1 MLRWRLG
8 SRAWRKCRQDER
20 TSTASA
26 PSDSGASLPVTSIG
40 FASARRGRCHQESA
54 MCAFLFSVNPE
65 GFRRGR
71 LIELWEKRPTGGSVS
86 GVALGCLIRKACGA
100 RCSGEV
106 IPARSHLEAWVNIW
120 VRSAGLGLVLAGW
133 LLVGGERGV
142 FFGTAVDHLFCVR
155 GWTHLVFW
163 DTFHPSTVGTKV
175 P

>member
-1 MLRWRLG
+1 MWRRRLRSRLAQMSTG
-8 SRAWRKCRQDER
+8 GEKPK
-20 TSTASA
+20 TASA
-26 PSDSGASLPVTSIG
+26 PSDGRASLAVTSIG

-65 GFRRGR
+65 GFCRGR

-133 LLVGGERGV
+133 LLVGEARFLGLLLII
-142 FFGTAVDHLFCVR
+142 FFCV
-155 GWTHLVFW
+155 
-163 DTFHPSTVGTKV
+163 
-175 P
+175 